1 LLALLFDIGMVWCF
15 QQENRAL
22 AILRD
27 VFIANVPVGFVS
39 FLKFAECF
47 YLIVNLT
54 FTCAL

>member
-1 LLALLFDIGMVWCF
+1 MVWCF

-39 FLKFAECF
+39 FLKFPEYF
-47 YLIVNLT
+47 Q
-54 FTCAL
+54 FDS